1 MNRRRL
7 SKLLLAAVAA
17 GALGAC
23 DPLTRDQGRESLWQA
38 EVDVVALALHAQM
51 AAQGRAEAFDS
62 LRAHRDAV
70 EARLGNGAPT
80 PVPAGITRAW
90 SEVRQGADQILSH
103 QQAVLGAVDAE
114 LAFTAELPALL
125 VRLDEI
131 GRSLADG
138 HEPRSIE
145 QVRLLGQSQQLL
157 QRMAGHA
164 ARIRAG
170 DADAISAADRFN
182 RDGTVLAR
190 ILGGLQD
197 GDAELGME
205 AITQAEAS
213 MALAQ
218 VRQSYIAIQPRV
230 DALLASAPAL
240 LETHEAADSLPAAV
254 ESLRSALQQGR
265 EPR

>member
-1 MNRRRL
+1 MNCRL
-7 SKLLLAAVAA
+7 LPKLLLAALAA

-23 DPLTRDQGRESLWQA
+23 DLLTPDQGHETLWQA
-38 EVDVVALALHAQM
+38 EVDAVALALHAQM
-51 AAQGRAEAFDS
+51 AVQGHAEAFDS
-62 LRAHRDAV
+62 LRANRDAV
-70 EARLGNGAPT
+70 EARLGSAAPT
-80 PVPAGITRAW
+80 PVPGGISRAW
-90 SEVRQGADQILSH
+90 SEVRQGADRILLH

-131 GRSLADG
+131 GRSLAG
-138 HEPRSIE
+138 GNEAGIIE

-170 DADAISAADRFN
+170 NADAISAADSFN
-182 RDGTVLAR
+182 RDRTVLAR

-213 MALAQ
+213 KALTQ

-230 DALLASAPAL
+230 DALLASAPAV
-240 LETHEAADSLPAAV
+240 LETHEAADSLPMAV
-254 ESLRSALQQGR
+254 EALRSALQQGR
-265 EPR
+265 DPR